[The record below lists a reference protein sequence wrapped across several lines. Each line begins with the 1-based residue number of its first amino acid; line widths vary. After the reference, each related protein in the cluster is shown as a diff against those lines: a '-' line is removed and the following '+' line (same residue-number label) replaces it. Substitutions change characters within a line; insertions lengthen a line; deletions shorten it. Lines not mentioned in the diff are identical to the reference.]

1 MQIVHIFQAEI
12 HYFKSI
18 VRASLSQLKKYTLF
32 TLDISLLKGTY
43 SITGGANTCLW
54 CLHAG
59 LHPAVPHPPAKL
71 LRNIRYQ
78 IT

>member
-32 TLDISLLKGTY
+32 TLDTSLLKGTY
-43 SITGGANTCLW
+43 SITGGANTYKPVVSSCRTS
-54 CLHAG
+54 
-59 LHPAVPHPPAKL
+59 P
-71 LRNIRYQ
+71 
-78 IT
+78 